1 MSDIEYEMELLSQ
14 SNDPADIEKALT
26 YYKSRVIRQDKKTEG
41 DKKYTKFDL
50 IDFNWILK
58 QDIPDVE
65 YLIKNLLPTYG
76 LHVLLGASKIGKSW
90 LSLQWAYGIATG
102 GAILGKIKV
111 EKCKV
116 LYFNLEE
123 SWELMRRRADQLKL
137 PAIENGFLHSIHN
150 FPKECKNIYHS
161 LNCTLTDNP
170 DIKFVLIDTMQKFLK
185 ISRLN
190 EYDVCVNALSQLK
203 EIADKHKVS
212 ILLIHHAKKDKDNED
227 WIDGGLGS
235 MGIVATADTIL
246 KLSRKRNEGR
256 AELNITGRS
265 ILETEY
271 ILSFDNQ
278 CGWIIEGDKKSVIE
292 GDCQRLIYDWL
303 VENGAHTP
311 TEIHKGLVENG
322 YKGTLGTIKT
332 LLHRMCKAERLT
344 SLSGVYTPSSVN
356 SVNPVN
362 HEEKKDT
369 DTVDTVDMVD
379 SISQEELEIY

>member
-1 MSDIEYEMELLSQ
+1 MADIDYEMELLSA
-14 SNDPADIEKALT
+14 SNDQADRDKALE
-26 YYKSRVIRQDKKTEG
+26 YFKSRAIKQSKKAEG
-41 DKKYTKFDL
+41 KNPKFEL
-50 IDFNWILK
+50 LDFNWVL
-58 QDIPDVE
+58 QQVIPEDE
-65 YLIKNLLPTYG
+65 YLIKNLLPLYG

-90 LSLQWAYGIATG
+90 LSLLMAYGIATG

-111 EKCKV
+111 DRHKV
-116 LYFNLEE
+116 FYFNLEE

-137 PAIENGFLHSIHN
+137 PAIEDGFLRSIHKI
-150 FPKECKNIYHS
+150 PIDCKNIIQ
-161 LNCTLTDNP
+161 LLDGLLTENP
-170 DIKFVLIDTMQKFLK
+170 DVKFILIDTMQKFLK

-190 EYDVCVNALSQLK
+190 EYDVCVNILSQLK

-256 AELNITGRS
+256 AELSITGRS

-278 CGWIIEGDKKSVIE
+278 CGWVIEGNKKDVIE
-292 GDCQRLIYDWL
+292 GDTQKLIFDWL
-303 VENGAHTP
+303 IDNGAHTP
-311 TEIHKGLVENG
+311 TEIHNGLIENG
-322 YKGTLGTIKT
+322 YKGSMGTIKT
-332 LLHRMCKAERLT
+332 LLHRMTKAKRLT
-344 SLSGVYTPSSVN
+344 TMSGVYTAS

-362 HEEKKDT
+362 PVNHKETKNINT
-369 DTVDTVDMVD
+369 VDTVDTVDSV
-379 SISQEELEIY
+379 Y